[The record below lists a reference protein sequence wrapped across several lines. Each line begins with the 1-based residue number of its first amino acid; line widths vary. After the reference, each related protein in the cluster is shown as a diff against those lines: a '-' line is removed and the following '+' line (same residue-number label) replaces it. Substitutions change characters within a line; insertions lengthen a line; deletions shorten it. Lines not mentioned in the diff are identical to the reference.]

1 MPVPPSV
8 PSRILIVRL
17 SALGDL
23 VFCTSLL
30 DGLRRAYPD
39 AHIAWLA
46 QSGFAGV
53 LRDDPRLNELIAI
66 PKDTLKSP
74 AALWRL
80 RRELRAQRF
89 DWVIDAQGLAKSRLL
104 AWLAGGR
111 RRVGFRSK
119 EPLSFLL
126 HQQVDKGGDGADIA
140 SEYRYLAQQLTG
152 APAGPPRLPVAASAA
167 ERVTHTM
174 AELGLAPGFVAL
186 CPFTTRPQKHWPDAH
201 WPELA
206 QRLAAGLG
214 PCAVFGGPADREHAQ
229 QLVAQM
235 PAGSVNLAGQTALP
249 DLAAWL
255 AQARVV
261 IGVDTG
267 LTHIGIAVRT
277 PTVAL
282 FGSTCPYTKGAD
294 SPLRVLYD
302 GLPCAPCKRRPTCNG
317 AFTCMRQLTPER
329 VADAAKDLVGAAHGR
344 DDSVTAAPESRPW
357 AAPTRGARG

>member
-1 MPVPPSV
+1 M
-8 PSRILIVRL
+8 RL

-30 DGLRRAYPD
+30 EGLRRAYPD

-46 QSGFAGV
+46 QSGFADV
-53 LRDDPRLNELIAI
+53 LRDDPRLSELIAV

-74 AALWRL
+74 TALWRL
-80 RRELRAQRF
+80 RRELRARRF
-89 DWVIDAQGLAKSRLL
+89 DWVIDAQGLAKSRVL
-104 AWLAGGR
+104 AWLAGGT

-119 EPLSFLL
+119 EPLAFLL
-126 HQQVDKGGDGADIA
+126 HEQVDKGGDAADIA
-140 SEYRYLAQQLTG
+140 SEYRYLAERLTG
-152 APAGPPRLPVAASAA
+152 APAAAPRLPIATVAA
-167 ERVTHTM
+167 ERIAQAM
-174 AELGLAPGFVAL
+174 PGLGLAAGFVAL

-206 QRLAAGLG
+206 RRLSDAGLG
-214 PCAVFGGPADREHAQ
+214 PCVVFGGPGDRAHAE

-235 PAGSVNLAGQTALP
+235 PAGSVNLAGRTALP

-261 IGVDTG
+261 VGVDTG
-267 LTHIGIAVRT
+267 LTHIGIATQT

-282 FGSTCPYTKGAD
+282 FGSTCPYTRGAE

-302 GLPCAPCKRRPTCNG
+302 GLPCAPCKRHPTCNG

-329 VADAAKDLVGAAHGR
+329 VVDAAQALVGAAHGR
-344 DDSVTAAPESRPW
+344 DSASHRGHGPLLQD
-357 AAPTRGARG
+357 TRR